1 MAKEINPSKMS
12 IHEVLEL
19 VAKAPTKVEKSK
31 VLKTY
36 ESLALKTMHREQ
48 RQPLSSVVSE
58 GTSSP
63 PTLDLGVEAPNKPIC
78 NQWY

>member
-1 MAKEINPSKMS
+1 MAKEINPTKMS

-36 ESLALKTMHREQ
+36 VTAVNLIVAFQYQS
-48 RQPLSSVVSE
+48 
-58 GTSSP
+58 
-63 PTLDLGVEAPNKPIC
+63 
-78 NQWY
+78 